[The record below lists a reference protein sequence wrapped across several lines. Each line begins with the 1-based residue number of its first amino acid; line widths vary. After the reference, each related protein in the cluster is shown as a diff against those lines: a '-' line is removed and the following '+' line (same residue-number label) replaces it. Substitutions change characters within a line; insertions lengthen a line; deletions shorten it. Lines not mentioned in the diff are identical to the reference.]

1 MEFSAENKK
10 KQLVYTEKKRVKVY
24 VLENNEWKDTGTG
37 FCQGIIEEPIVPDTD
52 DVTADANT
60 NNTEKLAFLLV
71 IDEDNNHQVLLKSR
85 LEQNIEYQRQEET
98 LIVWKDL
105 NGQDIAL
112 SFEESVGC
120 DSLCEYICF
129 VQKNIESRISLV
141 AVRSTED
148 GIGSVHEI
156 ITGPVNLPSNDPQQT
171 EESLLE
177 ALRILNENTSFDYL
191 RNGTINFII
200 NDNYIQ
206 TLIKAFNEAE
216 NLHLYRNLLL
226 LSSIIK
232 TLILFNSKEIVEEMI
247 NNENFLSICGILEY
261 DTEFPNSKLNHR
273 QYLKDQE
280 PKFKE
285 MIPISDPAI
294 KLMITQNFRLQF
306 LKDVVLVRFLD
317 DQSFS
322 FISDLMLVYQNAIID
337 FLQEDS
343 NGFINQVI
351 SLYQVSED
359 SKVSPD
365 KRRDG
370 IKLLHECIQ
379 LSQNLSALEKTLFY
393 EFLIKKGLF
402 QVIQFAFN
410 METDSDVRILAT
422 DIVVGLIEHDIQL
435 IQSIQNDEVV
445 LRNNENAEV
454 TSTDMSLLLIL
465 TKILLT
471 DKSPGLKEQSF
482 QALVSLL
489 DPEDYIL
496 DDFQNQD
503 DNVDVRIENLLQIH
517 NGNTDNETDSE
528 KNPERFQ
535 LADYLQRFYK
545 QVAPSLFHCFIDKGI
560 DLSQYDEQ
568 LLIRLVK
575 LLNLMIQGHDA
586 SISRRFILENGIL
599 IKLVSLTSNNFI
611 LQLRLAAVRCFK
623 NVIFLNDDFYLRYV
637 IGKNLF
643 DPIFEMF
650 KDNLKDDNMANST
663 MLDFFKTLLAK
674 LNTNED
680 NDMSGSG
687 SKSSR
692 NFMLL
697 NKYLCGRYFDI
708 LSEVDAVPFT
718 KEMLRVYKE
727 EAQRLASTSN
737 VDTSFDENDNTT
749 LEVEV

>member
-1 MEFSAENKK
+1 MSESNNMHVSGDGA
-10 KQLVYTEKKRVKVY
+10 KQSVYTEKKRVKVY

-37 FCQGIIEEPIVPDTD
+37 FCQGTVEERTIDDTQ
-52 DVTADANT
+52 TA
-60 NNTEKLAFLLV
+60 EKMAYLLV
-71 IDEDNNHQVLLKSR
+71 VDEDSDDQVLLKSR

-112 SFEESVGC
+112 SFEESIGC

-141 AVRSTED
+141 AVRSTDD

-156 ITGPVNLPSNDPQQT
+156 ITGPVNLPSNVPNQT

-177 ALRILNENTSFDYL
+177 ALKILNENTSFDYL
-191 RNGTINFII
+191 RNETIQFVI
-200 NDNYIQ
+200 NDHYLA
-206 TLIKAFNEAE
+206 TLIRSFYQSEESK
-216 NLHLYRNLLL
+216 LYRNLLL
-226 LSSIIK
+226 LSNIVK
-232 TLILFNSKEIVEEMI
+232 TLILFNSKEILEEMI
-247 NNENFLSICGILEY
+247 NDENFLCVCGILEY

-273 QYLKDQE
+273 QYLKDKE
-280 PKFKE
+280 PNFKE
-285 MIPISDPAI
+285 MIPISDPTI

-317 DQSFS
+317 DQSFT
-322 FISDLMLVYQNAIID
+322 FISDLMLSYQNSIID

-343 NGFINQVI
+343 NNFINQVI
-351 SLYQVSED
+351 SMYKVEED
-359 SKVSPD
+359 STVTPD

-379 LSQNLSALEKTLFY
+379 LSQNLNSIEKTLFY
-393 EFLIKKGLF
+393 KFLIKKGLF

-410 METDSDVRILAT
+410 METNNDIRILAT

-435 IQSIQNDEVV
+435 IQSVQSDEVT
-445 LRNNENAEV
+445 LLNDQNSDID
-454 TSTDMSLLLIL
+454 STDMSLLLIL

-489 DPEDYIL
+489 DPEDYIV
-496 DDFQNQD
+496 DDYQNHD
-503 DNVDVRIENLLQIH
+503 DNIDTRIDNMLQIQ
-517 NGNTDNETDSE
+517 NGKNHDGLDGERNHE
-528 KNPERFQ
+528 KFQ
-535 LADYLQRFYK
+535 LAEYLQCFYR
-545 QVAPSLFHCFIDKGI
+545 QVAPSLFHCFIDGSVNLYEC
-560 DLSQYDEQ
+560 DQQ
-568 LLIRLVK
+568 LLIKLVK
-575 LLNLMIQGHDA
+575 LLNLMIQGHEA

-599 IKLVSLTSNNFI
+599 IRLISLASSDYI

-623 NVIFLNDDFYLRYV
+623 NIVFLNDDFYLRYL

-643 DPIFEMF
+643 DPIFEVF
-650 KDNLKDDNMANST
+650 KENLNEDNMANST
-663 MLDFFKTLLAK
+663 ILDFLKS
-674 LNTNED
+674 LNTQLKVVEQED
-680 NDMSGSG
+680 IPLSG

-697 NKYLCGRYFDI
+697 NKYICGRYGDI
-708 LSEVDAVPFT
+708 LLKADYVSFT
-718 KEMLRVYKE
+718 REMMAIYHE
-727 EAQRLASTSN
+727 ETQKLASLSTTE
-737 VDTSFDENDNTT
+737 TSFDENDNTT